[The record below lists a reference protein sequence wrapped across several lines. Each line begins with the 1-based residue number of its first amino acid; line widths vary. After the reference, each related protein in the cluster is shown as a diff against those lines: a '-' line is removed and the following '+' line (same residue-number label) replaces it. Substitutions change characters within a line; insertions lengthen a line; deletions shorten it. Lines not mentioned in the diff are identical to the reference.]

1 MRLLIIAPLLAVLL
15 ALAGCRPAP
24 QSRAEVLTPCRM
36 PGVEREIQCGRITV
50 PEDPDAPAGATIE
63 VHYAVVPAVARNTQ
77 PDPVFVL
84 AGGPGQ
90 AAGRVIGLT
99 LPIFAELNARRDIV
113 FVDQRGTGRS
123 NALECPESDASLA
136 ATLDPA
142 RQLDS
147 LRDCLRGLKGDTRQ
161 YATWIAVRDLDAV
174 RRQLGAEQINLWGA
188 SYGTRAALEYL
199 RQFPRHVRTVT
210 LDGVAPPDMVLP
222 AAFAIDADAALKTLA
237 VACRADSRCAAR
249 FPDFEARI
257 AALAARAAA
266 GVDITVAHPLTGQR
280 QTLHLDRRLLAS
292 LLRVPLY
299 VPSLGAL
306 LPQAL
311 VEAGGGDFN
320 ALVALSAAVS
330 GRAQENL
337 ALGMHFAVICAE
349 DMPRVTPGVLRSLEP
364 TRFGTVFAD
373 LYAEACAVVATRPVP
388 PDFYQVPRS
397 EVPVL
402 VLSGGLD
409 PATPPRHG
417 AAVAERLGQ
426 ARHVV
431 SPFLGHGLS
440 GQACAPRLITQFVR
454 TADLA
459 ALDVECL
466 EKLPAAAFFEPVE
479 PAAPPLRG
487 SR

>member
-1 MRLLIIAPLLAVLL
+1 MRPTIALLTLVALL
-15 ALAGCRPAP
+15 ALAGCRPGAHA
-24 QSRAEVLTPCRM
+24 RAESLEPCRL
-36 PGVEREIQCGRITV
+36 PGVEREILCGHVTV
-50 PEDPDAPAGATIE
+50 AEDPDAPSGPTIE
-63 VHYAVVPAVARNTQ
+63 VHYAVVPAIARNTQ

-90 AAGRVIGLT
+90 AARRVIGLT

-113 FVDQRGTGRS
+113 YIDQRGTGKS
-123 NALECPESDASLA
+123 NALDCPESDSSLA

-142 RQLDS
+142 RLLDS
-147 LRDCLRGLKGDTRQ
+147 LRNCLRGLKSDTRQ
-161 YATWIAVRDLDAV
+161 YATWIAVRDFDAV
-174 RRQLGAEQINLWGA
+174 RRQLGAERVNLWGG

-199 RQFPRHVRTVT
+199 RQFPQHVRTVV

-222 AAFAIDADAALKTLA
+222 AAFSFDADAALAGLA
-237 VACRADSRCAAR
+237 AACKADARCSLR
-249 FPDFEARI
+249 FPDFDARI
-257 AALAARAAA
+257 AGLASRAAS
-266 GVDITVAHPLTGQR
+266 GFDITVAHPLTGQT
-280 QTLHLDRRLLAS
+280 QTLHVDRRLLAS

-299 VPSLGAL
+299 VPSLSAL

-311 VEAGGGDFN
+311 VEAGDGNFN

-330 GRAQENL
+330 GRVQEDL

-349 DMPRVTPGVLRSLEP
+349 DVPRLTPGVRRSLES
-364 TRFGTVFAD
+364 TRFGPVFAD
-373 LYAEACAVVATRPVP
+373 LYADACTSVATRPVP
-388 PDFYQVPRS
+388 AEFYQVPRS

-417 AAVAERLGQ
+417 ASVAERLGN

-431 SPFLGHGLS
+431 SPYFGHGVS
-440 GQACAPRLITQFVR
+440 GQACAPRLITQFIR
-454 TADLA
+454 SASFSS
-459 ALDVECL
+459 LDTECL

-479 PAAPPLRG
+479 PGAAAPRG
-487 SR
+487 PR